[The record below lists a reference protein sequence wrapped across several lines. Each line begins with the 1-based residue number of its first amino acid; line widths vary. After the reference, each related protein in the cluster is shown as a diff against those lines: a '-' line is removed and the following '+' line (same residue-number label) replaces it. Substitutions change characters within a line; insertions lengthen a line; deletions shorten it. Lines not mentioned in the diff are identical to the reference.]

1 MAKQFH
7 IVAKIS
13 DIQPGMVVYVQVED
27 EEIAICNV
35 DGNFFAIA
43 DVCSHDGGSLDQGE
57 LEGDIIECP
66 RHGAQFN
73 VRTGEVVQ
81 RPAVVP
87 IDTYEVQIQGDDIL
101 VAVDPY

>member
-7 IVAKIS
+7 KVAKVS
-13 DIQPGMVVYVQVED
+13 DIQPGQVISVLVEG
-27 EEIAICNV
+27 EEIAVCNV
-35 DGNFFAIA
+35 DGSFFAIA
-43 DVCSHDGGSLDQGE
+43 DICSHDGGSLDQGE

-73 VRTGEVVQ
+73 IRTGEVVQ

-87 IDTYEVQIQGDDIL
+87 IDTYVIQIQGDDIL
-101 VAVDPY
+101 VEIDSY